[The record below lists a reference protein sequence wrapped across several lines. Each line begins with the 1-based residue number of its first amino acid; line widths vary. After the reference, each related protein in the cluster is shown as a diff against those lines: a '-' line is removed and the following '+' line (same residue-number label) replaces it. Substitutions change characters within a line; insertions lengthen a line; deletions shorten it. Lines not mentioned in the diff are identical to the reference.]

1 MAVVLPAHTDQGV
14 SKTHS
19 GHCAL
24 RHVST
29 KMYVMTAGVQRGD
42 KRDPAV
48 RVWDLA
54 TGVAVRAY
62 RGGVVTPSGL
72 AVTSAGLML
81 AAQKGKPAIHAWQL
95 HAEPMHIRIPLSE
108 GCTSLTCTADGA
120 TCVAGT
126 ASGR

>member
-1 MAVVLPAHTDQGV
+1 
-14 SKTHS
+14 
-19 GHCAL
+19 
-24 RHVST
+24 
-29 KMYVMTAGVQRGD
+29 MYVLTAGVQRGD

-62 RGGVVTPSGL
+62 RGGVVAAGGL
-72 AVTSAGLML
+72 AVTPVGIML
-81 AAQKGKPAIHAWQL
+81 AAQKGKPAIHTWQL
-95 HAEPMHIRIPLSE
+95 HAEPMHLRIALTE
-108 GCTSLTCTADGA
+108 GCTSLACSADGA